1 MVLLRKI
8 GGRVLCSVEYCVE
21 LTSLGLFC
29 YIACSQE
36 ELLAAVKGK
45 KCEGLESTVDLK
57 KRKIDERVED
67 YEEKSFKGNSLDK

>member
-1 MVLLRKI
+1 M
-8 GGRVLCSVEYCVE
+8 CSVEDCVE
-21 LTSLGLFC
+21 LTRLGLFC

-45 KCEGLESTVDLK
+45 KCEGLENTFHLK
-57 KRKIDERVED
+57 KTVIADKRVED